1 MAASIRTWILI
12 IASITFSLF
21 IFNRWVVMTM
31 LDDVLRARALRFQ
44 LTCLIVTFSSGMAL
58 FNWKNLSDLF
68 DRVKT
73 ANLHDDNS
81 KKSKSPQFYSGISL
95 SDISKWK
102 QFTVKSALWRSFL
115 MLILVPSLFAY
126 TSFSFLISNEPYV
139 LGIFLWLCFAVS
151 VQLFAALVVFHIV
164 RIMLKITLKIHFPKR
179 RSDLP
184 KILSVLYALGLVSIG
199 FCNTFK
205 LPDIKEVD
213 IPIKG
218 LPSGLDKLTITFV
231 SDIHLGPT
239 VGKRSLEKVVHIINY
254 LHSGTNKTGDFSD
267 KMIASIMHA
276 HNNS

>member
-12 IASITFSLF
+12 IASTAFSLF

-31 LDDVLRARALRFQ
+31 FDDVLRARTLRFQ
-44 LTCLIVTFSSGMAL
+44 LTCLILTFSAGIAL
-58 FNWKNLSDLF
+58 FNWTNLSDLF

-73 ANLHDDNS
+73 ANLHDDS
-81 KKSKSPQFYSGISL
+81 PKKSKSSQFYFGISL

-115 MLILVPSLFAY
+115 ILILVSSLFAY
-126 TSFSFLISNEPYV
+126 TSFSFLISSDPYV

-151 VQLFAALVVFHIV
+151 VQLFAALVVFHIA
-164 RIMLKITLKIHFPKR
+164 RIMLKIILRIHFPKR
-179 RSDLP
+179 QSNLP
-184 KILSVLYALGLVSIG
+184 KILSVLYALGLVSVG
-199 FCNTFK
+199 FFNTFK

-239 VGKRSLEKVVHIINY
+239 VGKKSLEKVVHMINY
-254 LHSGTNKTGDFSD
+254 LHSGINWKFL
-267 KMIASIMHA
+267 
-276 HNNS
+276 